1 MARVYLENVWK
12 RFGKVVAVKDLTM
25 EIKDGEF
32 FVLLGPSGCGK
43 TTTLRMIA
51 GLEDIS
57 EGNIY
62 IGERLVNDVHP
73 KDRDIAMVFQNY
85 ALYPHMSVFDN
96 IAFGLKLR
104 GVPKGDI
111 EKRVAEVAEWLG
123 LKDFLGRRP
132 RELSGGQRQRVALA
146 RALVRR
152 PQVFLM
158 DEPLSNLDAK
168 LRTQARGE
176 LLRLH
181 KSFPVTTV
189 YVTHDQVEAMTLG
202 DRVAVMHDGVLQQVD
217 TPQMLYFYPANHFV
231 AGFVG
236 TPPMNFLEADIVVD
250 GQQTY
255 LQHKSVRLPATEDM
269 VDLLRGYNKGKAI
282 LGIRPQD
289 VHLADEVSHVVNPS
303 WVVPCTSDVVEK
315 LGTETYVH
323 FSLDGSKVVGRV
335 SPVRNVIMDSDYKI
349 YLDLTGAHLFD
360 PDVGT
365 RVASGTR
372 PERIESRLR
381 KREEYADLPATGET
395 ESSEEDHR

>member
-1 MARVYLENVWK
+1 MARVYLEHVWK
-12 RFGKVVAVKDLTM
+12 KFGTVVAVKDLTL
-25 EIKDGEF
+25 EVKDGEF

-51 GLEDIS
+51 GLEDVTQ
-57 EGNIY
+57 GTIY
-62 IGERLVNDVHP
+62 IGDRVVNDVHP

-96 IAFGLKLR
+96 ISFGLKLR
-104 GVPKGDI
+104 GLPKEEI
-111 EKRVAEVAEWLG
+111 KARVDEVAGWLG
-123 LKDFLGRRP
+123 LKELLNRRP

-181 KSFPVTTV
+181 KDFPTTTI

-202 DRVAVMHDGVLQQVD
+202 DRVAVMMEGTLQQVD
-217 TPQMLYFYPANHFV
+217 SPQMLYLYPANQFV

-236 TPPMNFLEADIVVD
+236 TPPMNFLTMDIVTEE
-250 GQQTY
+250 GQMY
-255 LQHKSVRLPATEDM
+255 LKHNGLKVPVTADM
-269 VDLLRGYNKGKAI
+269 AVGLKDYPKDKVLM
-282 LGIRPQD
+282 GIRPQD
-289 VHLADEVSHVVNPS
+289 VHLADEARTIENSG
-303 WVVPCTSDVVEK
+303 WVLHCISDVAER

-323 FSLDGSKVVGRV
+323 FTLDDFELVGRV
-335 SPVRNVIMDSDYKI
+335 SAVRTVSMGMEYDIYMDM
-349 YLDLTGAHLFD
+349 TGAHLFD
-360 PDVGT
+360 LDTGV
-365 RVASGTR
+365 RVCSGTA
-372 PERIESRLR
+372 PEKMETRLGLKAEPQLR
-381 KREEYADLPATGET
+381 TAEQ
-395 ESSEEDHR
+395 SEE